1 MSGLEQTGRFLARTL
16 VGMKTELQRTQEEQP
31 VKLQDDD
38 VRLVRNL
45 LFNFIHSPEDRQGEE
60 HPDTLQAVQ
69 LFLRLRGHP
78 RDLSKKYQERQIA

>member
-1 MSGLEQTGRFLARTL
+1 
-16 VGMKTELQRTQEEQP
+16 MKTTLQHTQEEEP

-45 LFNFIHSPEDRQGEE
+45 LFNFIHSPADRQGDE
-60 HPDTLQAVQ
+60 HPDTVQAVR

-78 RDLSKKYQERQIA
+78 GDLPKKYQERQIA

>member
-1 MSGLEQTGRFLARTL
+1 LEQTGRPLTGTL
-16 VGMKTELQRTQEEQP
+16 VGMKTKLQQTQEEQP

-45 LFNFIHSPEDRQGEE
+45 LFNFIHSAAQGDE
-60 HPDTLQAVQ
+60 HPDAVQAVR

-78 RDLSKKYQERQIA
+78 SDLPQKYQECKIA

>member
-1 MSGLEQTGRFLARTL
+1 
-16 VGMKTELQRTQEEQP
+16 MKTELQHTQNEEP

-45 LFNFIHSPEDRQGEE
+45 LFNFIHSPADRQGDE
-60 HPDTLQAVQ
+60 HPDTVQAVR

-78 RDLSKKYQERQIA
+78 RDLPKRYQEREIA